1 VAAGALATTVTIGSS
16 EDDVVLTIYYRLRRH
31 RPHHHGPVLPVAGYC
46 QFSVAVSRIS
56 CSFISSLSWMM
67 GKRQT
72 GAMSGSLK
80 VVVSH
85 TTPQNPTHLAHIF
98 HGTETKREPR
108 HRDPPQNDH
117 GVALNNK
124 ASNTLIAM
132 VGFRRPL
139 PILQVL
145 QLMMIFVA
153 GMNFL
158 KMELLEQV
166 TIVPSERIP
175 NGLVPQ
181 LRSRQRTSIKP
192 SSTKNRM
199 DENISNQTEP
209 TSVTNPCRGLKTLE
223 KALKCHRERAPY
235 SSQIRDPCQESK
247 INVWKDVERC
257 INDPSQRH
265 SFPSG
270 GIREKHIH
278 LIGERNSGTK
288 WATKEIQRCF
298 PEKEYKLKI
307 HRDFLRPKHWFQPI
321 REVSASLRG
330 HSVVSIFRDPV
341 EWVAAMIEKPY
352 HMLNHMNGFDENY
365 KPIPLDWE
373 DFVSR
378 SWTMPNRTEF
388 DWSAIKANTTGEQ
401 RCRFGFKFQEVMPCR
416 WANNNNTL
424 PESVSNAH
432 EPLYELRRD
441 IKDSIRID
449 GVAFENILQLRSE
462 KIKNHLLEVPKL
474 RGLEGYLALRYED
487 LLMNGTRA
495 MLESVATMLGLPG
508 LPPKCIPRPPQPERA
523 GHREIPDGLRQ
534 WVEDNMLL
542 ENERLLG
549 YR

>member
-1 VAAGALATTVTIGSS
+1 MSDSRNRIVAYDTTKSNASS
-16 EDDVVLTIYYRLRRH
+16 G
-31 RPHHHGPVLPVAGYC
+31 PH
-46 QFSVAVSRIS
+46 FS
-56 CSFISSLSWMM
+56 
-67 GKRQT
+67 
-72 GAMSGSLK
+72 
-80 VVVSH
+80 
-85 TTPQNPTHLAHIF
+85 QNRNQKPEK
-98 HGTETKREPR
+98 TENPR
-108 HRDPPQNDH
+108 KNN

-132 VGFRRPL
+132 LRFRQPR

-153 GMNFL
+153 GINFL
-158 KMELLEQV
+158 QNEMLEQV
-166 TIVPSERIP
+166 TIVPSLSTP
-175 NGLVPQ
+175 NGLPQ
-181 LRSRQRTSIKP
+181 LRSMEDNNYHHHNRQRTSIKI
-192 SSTKNRM
+192 SSTKDRM
-199 DENISNQTEP
+199 DERISNQTET
-209 TSVTNPCRGLKTLE
+209 TSVPNPCRGLKTMQE
-223 KALKCHRERAPY
+223 ALKCHRERAPY
-235 SSQIRDPCQESK
+235 LAQIRDPCQKSE
-247 INVWKDVERC
+247 INTWKDVVRC
-257 INDPSQRH
+257 MNDPSQRQPY
-265 SFPSG
+265 SSG
-270 GIREKHIH
+270 GIREEHIH

-321 REVSASLRG
+321 RKVSSSLRG
-330 HSVVSIFRDPV
+330 HYVVSIFRDPV

-388 DWSAIKANTTGEQ
+388 DWSDIEANTTEEQ
-401 RCRFGFKFQEVMPCR
+401 RCRLGFKFQELMPCR
-416 WANNNNTL
+416 WANNTL
-424 PESVSNAH
+424 PENVSRAH

-441 IKDSIRID
+441 VKDTID
-449 GVAFENILQLRSE
+449 GVPFDNILQLRSE
-462 KIKNHLLEVPKL
+462 KIENHLLEVPKL

-508 LPPKCIPRPPQPERA
+508 LPTKCIPRPPQPESA
-523 GHREIPDGLRQ
+523 GHREIPDGLRH
-534 WVEDNMLL
+534 WVEDNLHL
-542 ENERLLG
+542 EYERLLG